1 MKASCKSSDGSRRD
15 SFTLLSRSWKSSFSA
30 RENQFSGQI
39 LVIQEPERAGH
50 PGRGAKLCGM
60 VLDLSVFRSVRD
72 LKTPCLPWTHTQ
84 SEWSPV
90 LACSL
95 SQKQSALPLSFLMDV
110 CPYKRQ
116 ARELSSVSVTQ
127 KESKE
132 TQPGKAEMLMRA
144 RYNCSAFGLTKTKR
158 VCSRMTTSDPG
169 ADPDPSLSRVL
180 SLELIS
186 KTRV

>member
-50 PGRGAKLCGM
+50 LGRGAKLCGM
-60 VLDLSVFRSVRD
+60 VLDLSVFRSLRD

-84 SEWSPV
+84 SEWCPV
-90 LACSL
+90 LTCSP

-110 CPYKRQ
+110 CPYK
-116 ARELSSVSVTQ
+116 
-127 KESKE
+127 KEA
-132 TQPGKAEMLMRA
+132 GKTTLFCLCNSEGKQG
-144 RYNCSAFGLTKTKR
+144 NSAWKGR
-158 VCSRMTTSDPG
+158 NVDAC
-169 ADPDPSLSRVL
+169 
-180 SLELIS
+180 
-186 KTRV
+186 